1 MSYLL
6 LPADERVLVAHL
18 CGDLGWELVSGR
30 MEGGRPERIAAR
42 DSILSPDLPTAGDLG
57 RGPIWVFM
65 FWSAEWGPAVSI
77 RDAPVPRD
85 VVRRAIRQAPGAES
99 GRLDDVIDPH
109 SSPVVM
115 YRRCFWQAGGE
126 IGLGFLNGMDR
137 PRGEWP
143 ASLRGAFGKAERVLK
158 RDAVKINP
166 FDYMDGAQRIDRVA
180 TWVKPAAWEWLR
192 GGGRI
197 SSATGF

>member
-1 MSYLL
+1 
-6 LPADERVLVAHL
+6 
-18 CGDLGWELVSGR
+18 
-30 MEGGRPERIAAR
+30 MEGRRPEPIAAWET
-42 DSILSPDLPTAGDLG
+42 ILSPDLPTAGDHG
-57 RGPIWVFM
+57 RGPLWVFM

-85 VVRRAIRQAPGAES
+85 LVRRALRQAAGAEA

-109 SSPVVM
+109 SSPVLM
-115 YRRCFWQAGGE
+115 YRRCYWHADGKM
-126 IGLGFLNGMDR
+126 GLGFLNGMDR

-143 ASLRGAFGKAERVLK
+143 ASLRGALGKAERWLK

-166 FDYMDGAQRIDRVA
+166 FDYMEGARRIERVA
-180 TWVKPAAWEWLR
+180 TWVRPAAWAWLQN
-192 GGGRI
+192 GGRI